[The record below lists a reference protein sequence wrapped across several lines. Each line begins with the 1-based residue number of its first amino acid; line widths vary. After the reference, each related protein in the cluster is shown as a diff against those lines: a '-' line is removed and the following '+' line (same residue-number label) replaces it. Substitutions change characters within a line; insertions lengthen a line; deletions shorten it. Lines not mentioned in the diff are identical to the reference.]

1 MKTKN
6 GMIKRLKVIL
16 LFLVPIFLII
26 FSLAWGSTGV
36 LGIEELYDHIV
47 AALHPTGGSGT
58 VNENMATILWQVRL
72 PRILLT
78 FLVGAALAVSG
89 AVLQAIFRN
98 PIVDPFSLGISSG
111 AAFGAALSM
120 LVSFFSITF
129 SAFLF
134 GVLAVGIT
142 YLVSYS
148 KTRTTLITM
157 VLSGMIISGVF
168 TAFLTVLQYMS
179 DPYKLQAI
187 VQWTM
192 GNLHTASWAKLNSS
206 VLPIVGGILL
216 IIIFRWRLNLL
227 ALGDEES
234 MAVGVNPKGMKL
246 LMIGL
251 ATMITAAS
259 VSAVGMIS
267 LFGLIVP
274 HLTRIIFGPNNQI
287 GVFANIS
294 IGGSFLL
301 LIDDLSRTL
310 MPFEIPIGV
319 FTMLLGAPLFIYLMR
334 KNAVNWN

>member
-1 MKTKN
+1 MRVQ
-6 GMIKRLKVIL
+6 IKKAL
-16 LFLVPIFLII
+16 LFIIPLILI
-26 FSLAWGSTGV
+26 LFSLAWGSTGILSISELFGQITALFQKEV
-36 LGIEELYDHIV
+36 LGQEIEIDQ
-47 AALHPTGGSGT
+47 
-58 VNENMATILWQVRL
+58 NMATILWQVRM

-78 FLVGAALAVSG
+78 FMVGSALAVSG

-120 LVSFFSITF
+120 LVSFFSITL

-168 TAFLTVLQYMS
+168 TAFLTVLQYLS

-192 GNLHTASWAKLNSS
+192 GNLHTASWEKVKTSA
-206 VLPIVGGILL
+206 LPIVGGIML

-246 LMIGL
+246 LMVGL

-259 VSAVGMIS
+259 VAAVGMIS

-274 HLTRIIFGPNNQI
+274 HVTRIIFGPNNQI
-287 GVFANIS
+287 GVFANVS
-294 IGGSFLL
+294 IGGTFLL

-310 MPFEIPIGV
+310 MPFEIPVGV

>member
-1 MKTKN
+1 MRVQ
-6 GMIKRLKVIL
+6 IKKAL
-16 LFLVPIFLII
+16 LFIIPLILFL
-26 FSLAWGSTGV
+26 FSLAWGSTGILSISELFGQIAALFQKEV
-36 LGIEELYDHIV
+36 LGQEIEIDQ
-47 AALHPTGGSGT
+47 
-58 VNENMATILWQVRL
+58 NMATILWQVRL

-78 FLVGAALAVSG
+78 FMVGSALAVSG

-120 LVSFFSITF
+120 LVSFFSITL

-168 TAFLTVLQYMS
+168 TAFLTVLQYLS

-192 GNLHTASWAKLNSS
+192 GNLHTASWEKVKTSA
-206 VLPIVGGILL
+206 LPIVGGIML

-246 LMIGL
+246 LMVGL

-259 VSAVGMIS
+259 VAAVGMIS

-274 HLTRIIFGPNNQI
+274 HVSRIIFGPNNQI
-287 GVFANIS
+287 GVFANVS
-294 IGGSFLL
+294 IGGAFLL

-310 MPFEIPIGV
+310 MPFEIPVGV

>member
-1 MKTKN
+1 MKL
-6 GMIKRLKVIL
+6 RLKLAALVVVPL
-16 LFLVPIFLII
+16 LVMLV
-26 FSLAWGSTGV
+26 SLAWGSTGY
-36 LGIEELYDHIV
+36 LSLNELLQHIS
-47 AALHPTGGSGT
+47 AAVQQQFGGTGAKVDEG
-58 VNENMATILWQVRL
+58 MATILWQVRL

-78 FLVGAALAVSG
+78 FMVGAALAVSG

-120 LVSFFSITF
+120 LVSFYSITI

-148 KTRTTLITM
+148 KTRTSLITM

-168 TAFLTVLQYMS
+168 TAFLTVLQYLS

-192 GNLHTASWAKLNSS
+192 GNLHTASWEKVRTSF
-206 VLPIVGGILL
+206 LPITGGIA
-216 IIIFRWRLNLL
+216 IIIVYRWRLNLL
-227 ALGDEES
+227 ALGDVES
-234 MAVGVNPKGMKL
+234 LAIGVNPKPMKL
-246 LMIGL
+246 LMVGV
-251 ATMITAAS
+251 ATMITAAA
-259 VSAVGMIS
+259 VAAVGMIS

-274 HLTRIIFGPNNQI
+274 HITRILFGPNNQV

-294 IGGSFLL
+294 IGGTFLL

-310 MPFEIPIGV
+310 MPFEIPVGV

>member
-1 MKTKN
+1 MRVQ
-6 GMIKRLKVIL
+6 IKKAL
-16 LFLVPIFLII
+16 LFIIPLILI
-26 FSLAWGSTGV
+26 LFSLAWGSTGILSISELFGQIAALFQKEV
-36 LGIEELYDHIV
+36 LGQEIEIDQ
-47 AALHPTGGSGT
+47 
-58 VNENMATILWQVRL
+58 NMATILWQVRL

-78 FLVGAALAVSG
+78 FMVGSALAVSG

-120 LVSFFSITF
+120 LVSFFSITL

-168 TAFLTVLQYMS
+168 TAFLTVLQYLS

-192 GNLHTASWAKLNSS
+192 GNLHTASWEKVKTSA
-206 VLPIVGGILL
+206 LPIVGGIML

-246 LMIGL
+246 LMVGL

-259 VSAVGMIS
+259 VAAVGMIS

-274 HLTRIIFGPNNQI
+274 HVTRIIFGPNNQI
-287 GVFANIS
+287 GVFANVS
-294 IGGSFLL
+294 IGGTFLL

-310 MPFEIPIGV
+310 MPFEIPVGV

>member
-1 MKTKN
+1 
-6 GMIKRLKVIL
+6 MIKRLKIVL
-16 LFLVPIFLII
+16 LFLVPVFLVLL
-26 FSLAWGSTGV
+26 SLAWGSSGM
-36 LGIEELYDHIV
+36 LGIGELYNHIV
-47 AALHPTGGSGT
+47 AALQPTGNSAA

-98 PIVDPFSLGISSG
+98 PLVDPFSLGISSG

-206 VLPIVGGILL
+206 FLPIVV
-216 IIIFRWRLNLL
+216 W
-227 ALGDEES
+227 
-234 MAVGVNPKGMKL
+234 L

-274 HLTRIIFGPNNQI
+274 HITRIIFGPNNQI